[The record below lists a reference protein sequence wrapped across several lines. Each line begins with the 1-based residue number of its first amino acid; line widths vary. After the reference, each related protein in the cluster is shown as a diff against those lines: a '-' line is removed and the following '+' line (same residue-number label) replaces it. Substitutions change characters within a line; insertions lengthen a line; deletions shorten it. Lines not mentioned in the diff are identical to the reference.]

1 MADLSHGN
9 GLREH
14 FLMASRFLRNPRTV
28 GAVSASSKAMARMMV
43 ESIPTNQ
50 AVRVVELGPGTGP
63 FTAAIVNRVAKG
75 SRVLAIELEKTFSEQ
90 LRRRWPTVETVC
102 ASAVDLEQI
111 VSDRRMAPVDH
122 FISGL
127 PFASLRVDEINR
139 ILDGIQH
146 TLKPGGTFTTFQ
158 YLHGFGLS
166 PGRFFR
172 REMSRRMETL
182 PERKLVLKNFPFS
195 FMLTWR
201 KPDAR

>member
-1 MADLSHGN
+1 
-9 GLREH
+9 
-14 FLMASRFLRNPRTV
+14 
-28 GAVSASSKAMARMMV
+28 
-43 ESIPTNQ
+43 
-50 AVRVVELGPGTGP
+50 
-63 FTAAIVNRVAKG
+63 
-75 SRVLAIELEKTFSEQ
+75 VLAIELEKTFSDK
-90 LRRRWPTVETVC
+90 LRRRWPTVEVVC

-111 VSDRRMAPVDH
+111 LKERTMTPVDH

-158 YLHGFGLS
+158 YLHGYGLS

-182 PERKLVLKNFPFS
+182 PVRKLVLKNFPFS
-195 FMLTWR
+195 FMLSWR
-201 KPDAR
+201 KPDKKSPTTQN